1 MLQRYPEVRSEVSAH
16 VYLVTPTHAARLL
29 ENNSC
34 NRALSDKT
42 VSKYAKQMADGKWQ
56 LNGEPIILNGDGSML
71 NGQHRA
77 AAGVKSGKPFQ
88 SLIVKGIHVS
98 TFDTMD
104 SGKQSTLS
112 DAMTAEN
119 IPNASS
125 AAATVRCL
133 KAYEQSG
140 TPDTR
145 VLNDLH
151 FVKRDFIDRYYE
163 DVDLIQRGVVIAA
176 RLRGKMQVAKSA
188 VAFCFAIFAGYDED
202 LAADFFAGVECG
214 RGLAKRDPCY
224 VVRERF
230 LRIGVADKFDMT
242 SVEQAAAMFKAFKA
256 FAHNVEIGPR
266 QLAWRRYGPAAEKFP
281 EI

>member
-1 MLQRYPEVRSEVSAH
+1 MQTEVTSQ
-16 VYLVTPTHAARLL
+16 VYTVTPMHAASLL
-29 ENNSC
+29 EKNSC

-42 VSKYAKQMADGKWQ
+42 VSKYAKQMARNKWA
-56 LNGEPIILNGDGSML
+56 LNGEPIILNGDGRML

-77 AAGVKSGKPFQ
+77 AACVKAGKPFP
-88 SLIVKGIHVS
+88 SLIVSGIDES
-98 TFDTMD
+98 AFDTMD
-104 SGKQSTLS
+104 SGKQRTLA
-112 DAMTAEN
+112 DAMSADG
-119 IPNASS
+119 IANASS
-125 AAATVRCL
+125 AAAGVRCL
-133 KAYEQSG
+133 KAYEQSE

-145 VLNDLH
+145 VLNDLY
-151 FVKRDFIDRYYE
+151 FVKRDYIDRYHE
-163 DVDLIQRGVVIAA
+163 DAELIQRGILHAT
-176 RLRGKMQVAKSA
+176 RLRGKMQIAKSA
-188 VAFCFAIFAGYDED
+188 MTFCFVIFAGYDED

-242 SVEQAAAMFKAFKA
+242 ATEQAAAMFKAFRA